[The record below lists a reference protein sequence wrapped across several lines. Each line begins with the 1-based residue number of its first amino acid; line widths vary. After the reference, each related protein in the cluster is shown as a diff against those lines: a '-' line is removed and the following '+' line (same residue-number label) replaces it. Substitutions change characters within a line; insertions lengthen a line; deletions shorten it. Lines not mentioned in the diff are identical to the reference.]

1 MAKVTPPSGLTVSY
15 QEWGR
20 PDGAAVLLLHGLTSS
35 SDSWRHVGPVL
46 GRHFRCIA
54 PDARGHGESGWADDY
69 SFEAMRDDV
78 VGLMGSL
85 GILGA
90 VAYGHSM
97 GALTAYLL
105 AATQPELVRMLVL
118 EEMPPPDAA
127 APPRPVPPRPGPR
140 RAQHGGQH
148 DWRAESAVNRWRNL
162 DHPDW
167 WDLAER
173 VEVETLV
180 LGGRQSHLPQN
191 RLRDLAGRVPH
202 GRFEAFDLGH
212 AMHQYRPG
220 EVLTVVEPFLSPLAK

>member
-1 MAKVTPPSGLTVSY
+1 MAKVTLPSGLTVSY

-20 PDGAAVLLLHGLTSS
+20 PDGAVVLLLHGLTSTG
-35 SDSWRHVGPVL
+35 DSWRNLAPVL

-54 PDARGHGESGWADDY
+54 PDARGHGESDRAEDY

-90 VAYGHSM
+90 IPYGHSM

-118 EEMPPPDAA
+118 SEMPPPDMA
-127 APPRPVPPRPGPR
+127 VPPRPIPR
-140 RAQHGGQH
+140 RAPRGAQH
-148 DWRAESAVNRWRNL
+148 DWRAEIAVNRWRNL

-167 WDLAER
+167 WEMAGR

-180 LGGRQSHLPQN
+180 LGGGRQSHLPQN
-191 RLRDLAGRVPH
+191 RLQDLANRLPH
-202 GRFEAFDLGH
+202 GRFESFELGH
-212 AMHQYRPG
+212 DMHQYRPG
-220 EVLTVVEPFLSPLAK
+220 EVLTVVEPFLSPLGK

>member
-1 MAKVTPPSGLTVSY
+1 MATVTLPGGPTLNY

-20 PDGAAVLLLHGLTSS
+20 PDGAVVLLLHGLGSS
-35 SDSWRHVGPVL
+35 SDSWRRLAPVL

-54 PDARGHGESGWADDY
+54 PDARGHGGSDWTDDY

-78 VGLMGSL
+78 VGLLESL
-85 GILGA
+85 GVLGA

-118 EEMPPPDAA
+118 EEIPPPDAA
-127 APPRPVPPRPGPR
+127 VPPRPLPR
-140 RAQHGGQH
+140 RPPPQPGY
-148 DWRAESAVNRWRNL
+148 DWRAQIAVNRWRNV

-167 WDLAER
+167 WGFAER
-173 VEVETLV
+173 VEVPALV

-191 RLRDLAGRVPH
+191 RLRDLANRLPD

-212 AMHQYRPG
+212 DLHEYRPG
-220 EVLTVVEPFLSPLAK
+220 VVLTAVEPFLAPLAK